1 MADRCNRPLLA
12 YTVQGIAKKSRSSQP
27 NNHLEEIMSARLK
40 WRGAVA
46 SFFATTALAAFLV
59 PASAQAPSGQ
69 PITIGFG
76 MALTGPLAANG
87 KQALLGAKIWEE
99 TINKKG
105 GLLGRPVKLVYY
117 DDQSNPSTVP
127 GIYTKLLDV
136 DKVDLVTG
144 PYATAMIAPAMPVV
158 MQKGKVFIGLF
169 GLAVN
174 SEFNY
179 PKYFAMIPSGPETK
193 PSFTK
198 GFFDVAAQQN
208 PKPQTVALVAAD
220 QEFSRN
226 ACEGARENAK
236 AAGLRVVYDKTYPP
250 TTTDFSP
257 IVRAIQATN
266 PDIVSV
272 CSYPLDSVGM
282 VKAVNEIGFKPKMIG
297 GAMVGLQA
305 TVFKTQLGPLLNGWV
320 NYETWV
326 PSDKMLTPEV
336 KEFLATYQ
344 SRAAAEGVDPLGYY
358 LGTWGYAYMELLGNA
373 IAGAKSVNDDQVA
386 NYLRSNP
393 VKTIMGDIKFGKGGE
408 WAESRMLQVQYHD
421 IKGNTVDQF
430 KGMDTQTVLT
440 PADLKTGNIIYP
452 YEKAK

>member
-1 MADRCNRPLLA
+1 ML
-12 YTVQGIAKKSRSSQP
+12 
-27 NNHLEEIMSARLK
+27 ARLK
-40 WRGAVA
+40 RR
-46 SFFATTALAAFLV
+46 SALAALFAAAAMAFSQT
-59 PASAQAPSGQ
+59 PATAQAPAGQ
-69 PITIGFG
+69 PITIGFA

-87 KQALLGAKIWEE
+87 KQALLGAKIWED

-136 DKVDLVTG
+136 DKVDLVIG
-144 PYATAMIAPAMPVV
+144 PYATAQIAPAMPVI

-179 PKYFAMIPSGPETK
+179 PRYFAMIPSGPNTK
-193 PSFTK
+193 PSFTE
-198 GFFDVAAQQN
+198 GFFEVAAQQN

-236 AAGLRVVYDKTYPP
+236 KANLRVVYDKTYPP
-250 TTTDFSP
+250 STTDFAP

-266 PDIVSV
+266 PDIVTI

-282 VKAVNEIGFKPKMIG
+282 VKAVNEVGFKPKMIG

-305 TVFKTQLGPLLNGWV
+305 TVFKRQLGPLLNGFV

-326 PSDKMLTPEV
+326 PSEKMLTPDV
-336 KEFLATYQ
+336 QTFLKEYQ
-344 SRAAAEGVDPLGYY
+344 ARAGAEGVDPLGYY
-358 LGTWGYAYMELLGNA
+358 LGTWGYAYLELLGKA
-373 IAGAKSVNDDQVA
+373 IEGAKSLKDDQIA
-386 NYLRSNP
+386 DYLHKNT
-393 VKTIMGDIKFGKGGE
+393 VKTIMGDMKFGPSGE
-408 WAESRMLQVQYHD
+408 WATSGMLQVQYHD
-421 IKGNTVDQF
+421 IKSGELDQF
-430 KGMDTQTVLT
+430 RGMDTQTVLT
-440 PADLKTGNIIYP
+440 PSQYKTGNIIYP